1 MNTLKKHLLIVFIIL
16 GISTLLAG
24 SNDVLLKPEHK
35 AISPLTTRM
44 TDDVLRW
51 TSARADSAHGFDV
64 QKYDLTLSINDQT
77 HVITGNVIATVIAE
91 TNLSSIQYNLNSLT
105 VTQVMVDNQP
115 VTFTHQ
121 NGLITIPLN
130 VTTGQTFTTQVFYN
144 GIPTLTPNSYQIGMI
159 FSANTVFTI
168 SDPDATRQWMPCYD
182 YPWDKAIMDLHITMR
197 SDWKVA
203 ANGIRTEIV
212 NNGNGTSTTHWI
224 GSNPMTTYLVC
235 ITAGPYVEINQTAG
249 AVPIQNFVMQNQYNN
264 ALIDFAPL
272 PSILNYYSQIFGAYP
287 FEKYG
292 QAAVSMSTYGAMEH
306 QTMTTLGNY
315 IITGNHAYEL
325 TIAHELAHQWFGDA
339 VSFLTFKDV
348 WLSESFA
355 TYAEQLWMDKRDGW
369 AAACSYVNS
378 SFHQYYLNYENSY
391 GVQTIY
397 NPAYNNYFTPPSY
410 EKGASVLHMLRYKIG
425 DAAFFSLLQNWFQ
438 TYRDSNAI
446 TAEFQAMAEQISGQN
461 LTQFFQQWIFAPGIP
476 SVEYSLFTKS
486 NPAQLKV
493 YAKTTS
499 PTATAF
505 SIEFPLHVQTSVG
518 ADSLYCSASPTGVA
532 STFDFLS
539 LSSITSSSVDP
550 NHWILLRGKTEVK
563 PVVTE
568 CLTSSGA
575 VLLFWAAFN
584 NCDSYNIY
592 RRIGTN
598 GQWQLLNTTPTV
610 GLDFQDTTVSNGT
623 NYQYAIKAV
632 DAQGFESM
640 FSNVM
645 TATPVAFSFAHN
657 LLVVD
662 ETKDGNGAAINP
674 NDVMVDDFYS
684 GALAPM
690 SFDTWDYA
698 TQGALPLEVLGQYR
712 VVVWHDDDLTQH
724 FIADNLSALGGYIL
738 GGGKLVISGWK
749 TPASITGAWLNRFA
763 GNPTLVYDNAAVLI
777 SAQSDTYPT
786 LTVDPAKLTTSWNG
800 RLPMIYTFNGA
811 DTSLYTADMLDGSLG
826 DGLPAAIR
834 SDNNGSLVMFGF
846 PLYFMQADGVRAL
859 LQQLLPELNSALPI
873 ADEAIPSVGIKVGI
887 FPNPFSTSLT
897 IDIHKE
903 QSTPLTAAIYN
914 IKGQLIRTLHGNT
927 ELRQQLTWDGRDYQ
941 GSAVSSGI
949 YFVQIKDSYHTH
961 TQKIIHW

>member
-1 MNTLKKHLLIVFIIL
+1 MNTLKNCLIIVLIL
-16 GISTLLAG
+16 WGISTLMAA

-35 AISPLTTRM
+35 ANSPMRPQL

-51 TSARADSAHGFDV
+51 TAARADSAHGFDV
-64 QKYDLTLSINDQT
+64 QKYDLTLAINDQT
-77 HVITGNVIATVIAE
+77 HVINGNVIATVIAE
-91 TNLSSIQYNLNSLT
+91 TNLTSIQYNLNSLT
-105 VTQVMVDNQP
+105 VTQVLVDNQA

-130 VTTGQTFTTQVFYN
+130 VTSGQTFTTQVFYN
-144 GIPTLTPNSYQIGMI
+144 GTPTLTANSYQLGMI
-159 FSANTVFTI
+159 FSAATVFTI

-235 ITAGPYVEINQTAG
+235 ITAGPYVEINQMAG
-249 AVPIQNFVMQNQYNN
+249 TVPIQNFVMQSQYNN

-272 PSILNYYSQIFGAYP
+272 PSIVSYFSQIFGAYP

-348 WLSESFA
+348 WLSEGFA
-355 TYAEQLWMDKRDGW
+355 TYSEHLWTDKRDGW

-378 SFHQYYLNYENSY
+378 SYHQYYINYENNY

-397 NPAYNNYFTPPSY
+397 NPSYNNYFSPPSY
-410 EKGASVLHMLRYKIG
+410 EKAASVLHMLRFKIG

-438 TYRDSNAI
+438 TYRNSNAI

-461 LTQFFQQWIFAPGIP
+461 LTQFFHQWIYSPGIP
-476 SVEYSLFTKS
+476 SIEYSIFTKS

-493 YAKTTS
+493 FAKTTS
-499 PTATAF
+499 PTVTSF
-505 SIEFPLHVQTSVG
+505 TVDFPLNIQTSAG
-518 ADSLYCSASPTGVA
+518 SDSLFCQASPAGYA
-532 STFDFLS
+532 NTFDFPNLGTV
-539 LSSITSSSVDP
+539 TSSTADP
-550 NHWILLRGKTEVK
+550 NHWILLRGKIETK
-563 PVVTE
+563 PVLTE

-575 VLLFWAAFN
+575 VLLFWTPFN
-584 NCDSYNIY
+584 NCDSYNVY
-592 RRIGTN
+592 RRIGPS
-598 GQWQLLNTTPTV
+598 GQWQLLNTAPLS
-610 GLDFQDTTVSNGT
+610 GLDYQDNTVTNGIS
-623 NYQYAIKAV
+623 YQYAIKAV

-640 FSNVM
+640 FSNVIN
-645 TATPVAFSFAHN
+645 AAPVAFGFSED

-662 ETKDGNGAAINP
+662 ETKDGTGAAINP
-674 NDVMVDDFYS
+674 NDAMVDDFYS
-684 GALAPM
+684 TALAPINY
-690 SFDTWDYA
+690 DTWDYA
-698 TQGALPLEVLGQYR
+698 TQGAIPLEVLGQYK
-712 VVVWHDDDLTQH
+712 VVLWHDDDLTQH
-724 FIADNLSALGGYIL
+724 FIAANLNALGGYIL

-749 TPASITGAWLNRFA
+749 TPASITDAWLSRFG
-763 GNPTLVYDNAAVLI
+763 GNCSLVYDNAAVLI
-777 SAQSDTYPT
+777 SAQSDTYPD
-786 LTVDPAKLTTSWNG
+786 LTVDPDKLTSSWNG
-800 RLPMIYTFNGA
+800 RLPMIYTFNGT
-811 DTSLYTADMLDGSLG
+811 DTSLYIADMPDGSLG

-834 SDNNGSLVMFGF
+834 SDNNGTLVMFGF
-846 PLYFMQADGVRAL
+846 PLYFMQTDGVRAM
-859 LQQLLPELNSALPI
+859 LQQLLPELNNALPI
-873 ADEAIPSVGIKVGI
+873 SAEAIPSVGIKVTV
-887 FPNPFSTSLT
+887 FPNPFSTNLT

-903 QSTPLTAAIYN
+903 QSTPLSAHIYN
-914 IKGQLIRTLHGNT
+914 IKGQLIRSLTSSNALS
-927 ELRQQLTWDGRDYQ
+927 QQLTWDGCDTEGRK
-941 GSAVSSGI
+941 VSSGI
-949 YFVQIKDSYHTH
+949 YFIKIKDSYHTH
-961 TQKIIHW
+961 TQKVLHW